1 MTTKQIIQDKL
12 ENLTEEQL
20 NRVYE
25 IIEKLSNSENISPK
39 LSLMERLQQ
48 IEIDAPKDF
57 SIRVA
62 ANLGRGLDE

>member
-12 ENLTEEQL
+12 EDLTEEQL

-39 LSLMERLQQ
+39 PSLMERLQQ
-48 IEIDAPKDF
+48 IEIDAPEDF
-57 SIRVA
+57 SIQVA